1 MQFEMSAL
9 GHRGHLH
16 CNSHVRFTPESGR
29 HEPNRFTR
37 SDVTKMTTRAL
48 NYYPVPT
55 GTVPQKI
62 PKGRVLV
69 HNNIAHDENTPSGER
84 GFRGWFER
92 LPSRSN
98 LVQCEC
104 GWSGLLHYRMD

>member
-1 MQFEMSAL
+1 
-9 GHRGHLH
+9 
-16 CNSHVRFTPESGR
+16 
-29 HEPNRFTR
+29 
-37 SDVTKMTTRAL
+37 MTTRAL
-48 NYYPVPT
+48 NYYPVPK

-62 PKGRVLV
+62 PKGQVLV

-98 LVQCEC
+98 LVLCEC
-104 GWSGLLHYRMD
+104 GWSGLPHYQMD